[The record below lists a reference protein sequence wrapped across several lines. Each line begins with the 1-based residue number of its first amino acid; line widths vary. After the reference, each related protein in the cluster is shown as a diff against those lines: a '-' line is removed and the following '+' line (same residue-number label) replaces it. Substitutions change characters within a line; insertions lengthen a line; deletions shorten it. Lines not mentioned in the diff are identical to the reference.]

1 MTSERAYR
9 AVAVGRTGKGGY
21 GHGLHLAYENLD
33 NVEITAV
40 ADEDEEGR
48 RQAQEE
54 TGASR
59 AYADYQEMLRQET
72 PDIVSV
78 GPRWTDCH
86 LEMVLACL
94 EAGAHV
100 YCEKPMTSNL
110 ADGDIIVERAA
121 ELGKKVAVSHQGV
134 YLPGVRRVKQL
145 LDEGR
150 IGQFQAIYAHGKQD
164 RRGGGED
171 MIVLGTHLFNTMRF
185 LAGPVGWMSAQVTV
199 EGRELVPGDVREPTE
214 PVGLVAGDCVNSYF
228 CFESGVSGFFD
239 SRKDQAGA
247 GKRFGME
254 VVGSEGVISIR
265 GGAGDDLM
273 LYPHPAF
280 LPSDENQGWERIEGV
295 SGVSLHTGNH
305 LAIVDLIEAI
315 ESDREPVSSAA
326 AAVAALE
333 MILGAYESQI
343 TGSRVAMPMA
353 NREHPLTPW
362 KA

>member
-1 MTSERAYR
+1 M
-9 AVAVGRTGKGGY
+9 
-21 GHGLHLAYENLD
+21 
-33 NVEITAV
+33 
-40 ADEDEEGR
+40 
-48 RQAQEE
+48 
-54 TGASR
+54 
-59 AYADYQEMLRQET
+59 
-72 PDIVSV
+72 
-78 GPRWTDCH
+78 
-86 LEMVLACL
+86 
-94 EAGAHV
+94 
-100 YCEKPMTSNL
+100 
-110 ADGDIIVERAA
+110 
-121 ELGKKVAVSHQGV
+121 
-134 YLPGVRRVKQL
+134 
-145 LDEGR
+145 
-150 IGQFQAIYAHGKQD
+150 
-164 RRGGGED
+164 
-171 MIVLGTHLFNTMRF
+171 
-185 LAGPVGWMSAQVTV
+185 
-199 EGRELVPGDVREPTE
+199 
-214 PVGLVAGDCVNSYF
+214 AGDCVNSYF

-239 SRKDQAGA
+239 SRKDQTGA

-353 NREHPLTPW
+353 NREHPLTAW